1 MTSPVWNRRRA
12 RAEVLRGAHPQA
24 ESLLAFYGRVL
35 VVQDSVARE
44 ARAEWV
50 VTGQPSPPS
59 FALRPTVDRSQARAF
74 QRFVRDVA
82 PGATEVIAETA
93 QRVLATRSVAAELL
107 EAFAQRRALGDLAA
121 SIECAVVPLEFFPR
135 AFTQAVLEAVTTP
148 SAQTADSG
156 QVEGQHPS
164 AACPCCGW
172 PPQVT
177 VLRDE
182 PELKGTRSLVCS
194 LCAAEWSIPRSTCP
208 NCGEVEP
215 AKLEYHIAESWPHL
229 RVEECRSCRVYVK
242 AVDQRIDGAAEPLVD
257 ELASVELDLWSLERG
272 LNKLSPNLLGL

>member
-1 MTSPVWNRRRA
+1 M
-12 RAEVLRGAHPQA
+12 LRGAHPQA

-35 VVQDSVARE
+35 VVQESVARG
-44 ARAEWV
+44 ARGEWV
-50 VTGQPSPPS
+50 VTGQPSPPR

-82 PGATEVIAETA
+82 PGATEVIAEAA
-93 QRVLATRSVAAELL
+93 QRVLATRSAAVELL
-107 EAFAQRRALGDLAA
+107 EAFAQRRSLNDLAA
-121 SIECAVVPLEFFPR
+121 SIECEVVPLEFFPR
-135 AFTQAVLEAVTTP
+135 AFAQAVLEAVTTAP
-148 SAQTADSG
+148 AQTADSG
-156 QVEGQHPS
+156 EVEGHLS

-194 LCAAEWSIPRSTCP
+194 LCATVWSILRSTCP

-229 RVEECRSCRVYVK
+229 RVEECRSCRVYIK

-257 ELASVELDLWSLERG
+257 ELASIELDLWARERG
-272 LNKLSPNLLGL
+272 LDKLSPNLLGL